1 MAMGFNREDCVKA
14 LRAAFNNSERA
25 IEYLLNG
32 IPEVAQQAPA
42 QQQHAHQNLPMPG
55 LGGDIQAPLQ
65 QQEVPAE
72 GTNSLAFLANNPM
85 FQQIKHAIRQN
96 PNLLQ
101 ALMPQIA

>member
-1 MAMGFNREDCVKA
+1 MAMGFEREDCIKA

-32 IPEVAQQAPA
+32 IPEVAQQQAPS
-42 QQQHAHQNLPMPG
+42 QQQAPQNLPMPG
-55 LGGDIQAPLQ
+55 LGGDIQAPPQ
-65 QQEVPAE
+65 QQDIPAE
-72 GTNSLAFLANNPM
+72 GSNSLAFLANNPM